1 MPKKTTY
8 SENML
13 ADVGRKF
20 FLSPHIQ
27 TITVFQFKWS
37 NINCLS
43 LFWVTAIM

>member
-1 MPKKTTY
+1 MPKKTAY

-13 ADVGRKF
+13 VDVGVTF

-27 TITVFQFKWS
+27 TITVFQFLWS
-37 NINCLS
+37 YINFLS